1 MRGKKYLSTIP
12 LETFGVDHATMTDT
26 GHREGKGKKLNQVSV
41 KFEADFY
48 ERLKRACEIQQHRDG
63 QLVRILVEWS
73 LPYYETAR
81 SVEALSVTLA
91 PPKRAKKRRGG
102 KR

>member
-1 MRGKKYLSTIP
+1 MS
-12 LETFGVDHATMTDT
+12 VQT
-26 GHREGKGKKLNQVSV
+26 GLREGTGKKLSQVSV

-48 ERLKRACEIQQHRDG
+48 DRLKRACEIQQHRDG
-63 QLVRILVEWS
+63 QLVRILVEWA

-81 SVEALSVTLA
+81 SVEALSEMPR
-91 PPKRAKKRRGG
+91 PPKRPRKKSRV